1 MEKKRFW
8 ARSVW
13 IVALALVVLGM
24 AAACGESQTSDTP
37 LKIGLLMDFSSGSS
51 EVYRDR
57 QRAFELAIEH
67 INQGG
72 GVFGLP
78 VEVAVADTTRDPE
91 VAVEAARRLV
101 EVEGVH
107 AIVGPNASA
116 NALPISERVS
126 GPLGIPTITFSAT
139 SPKLTDAADSDFFF
153 RTVLSDTAQGPVLAR
168 VTRERGFDNV
178 GVVYVND
185 AWGQGL
191 ARAFEGA
198 WDGAAQVV
206 PIERGRES
214 YVSELG
220 ESTGGGAQALV
231 VIAFEDDAI
240 ILIREALDNAIYDQ
254 FIFGDAAKRL
264 GIVRAIGGERL
275 GGMHGTGSAPA
286 SGGDSSEAWEDAYI
300 ARYGEASASTYLR
313 ETYDAT
319 VALALAAQSAGS
331 VEGAAIRDRLRSVGT
346 PPGESAIAGA
356 EGVADALDALSDGE
370 EVEYRG
376 AATALDWDENG
387 DLRRGY
393 VGIWRYTRDER
404 IEELDAVLFE

>member
-1 MEKKRFW
+1 MKKTRFW
-8 ARSVW
+8 GWSAW
-13 IVALALVVLGM
+13 IVALVVVGM
-24 AAACGESQTSDTP
+24 AAACGGDSTGDTA
-37 LKIGLLMDFSSGSS
+37 LKIGLMMDFSSGSS

-101 EVEGVH
+101 EAEGVH

-116 NALPISERVS
+116 NALPISETIS

-191 ARAFEGA
+191 ARAFEAA

-206 PIERGRES
+206 PIERGRQS

-220 ESTGGGAQALV
+220 ESAGGGAQALV

-240 ILIREALDNAIYDQ
+240 ILIREALDNSMYDQ

-264 GIVRAIGGERL
+264 GIVRAIGGDRL
-275 GGMHGTGSAPA
+275 GGMYGTGSAPA
-286 SGGDSSEAWEDAYI
+286 SGGDSSEAWEAAYI

-319 VALALAAQSAGS
+319 IALALAAEAAGS
-331 VEGAAIRDRLRSVGT
+331 AEGAAIRDRLRSIGM
-346 PPGESAIAGA
+346 PPGETAIAGA
-356 EGVADALDALSDGE
+356 EGVADALDALEDGG